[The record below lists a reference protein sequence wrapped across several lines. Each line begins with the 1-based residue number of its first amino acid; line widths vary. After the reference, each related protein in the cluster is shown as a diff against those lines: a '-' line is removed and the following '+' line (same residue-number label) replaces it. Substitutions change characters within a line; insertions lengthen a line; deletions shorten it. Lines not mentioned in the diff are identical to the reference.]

1 MRVKNKKA
9 LVVGKRQIEF
19 VEEEVPALGERD
31 VLLKMVS
38 VGICH
43 TDLPTY
49 LGSIGRS
56 VSKHGFMRVG
66 GEAAFPAPSGHE
78 PVCVVADVGKSV
90 TGYKVGEYI
99 AGMGFGA
106 YANYMVIPE
115 DDPKFVKIPETGKE
129 KKYCLAEPLGCI
141 VNIVK
146 EASCKYGQN
155 VAVIGCGFMGLMAIA
170 GLRKSGAKHLV
181 AIDLLDNKLEEAKK
195 MGATDTIN
203 PRNEVVD
210 DRAYELTDG
219 RFFDV
224 IVEISGSL
232 KGLDTA
238 GSIIKEP
245 HVHGLPGFEGSYQ
258 GVGRILIPSVYS
270 GQEVFPITLGFNLM
284 SKTPVL
290 VSTHPTFAER
300 PRDNMREGVAS
311 YIDGRLPLDQLIT
324 HEVKFDDVTKAFEM
338 LEHAP
343 ADYIKGV
350 VVFD

>member
-1 MRVKNKKA
+1 MKNKKA
-9 LVVGKRQIEF
+9 LVVGKRRIEF
-19 VEEEVPALGERD
+19 VEEEIPALGEHD

-49 LGSIGRS
+49 LGSIGRNM
-56 VSKHGFMRVG
+56 SKLGFVRVG
-66 GEAAFPAPSGHE
+66 GEAEFPAPSGHE

-90 TGYKVGEYI
+90 TEYKTGDYI

-106 YANYMVIPE
+106 YANYMVIPD
-115 DDPKFVKIPETGKE
+115 DDPKFVKIPDTQKE

-155 VAVIGCGFMGLMAIA
+155 IAVIGCGFMGLMVIA

-181 AIDLLDNKLEEAKK
+181 AIDLLDNKLEVAKK
-195 MGATDTIN
+195 MGATDTVN
-203 PRNEVVD
+203 PRNEIVD

-238 GSIIKEP
+238 GAIIKEP

-284 SKTPVL
+284 SKTPIL
-290 VSTHPTFAER
+290 QSTHPTFAER

-324 HEVKFDDVTKAFEM
+324 HEVKFDDVTQAFEM

-343 ADYIKGV
+343 TDYIKGV

>member
-1 MRVKNKKA
+1 MKVTKA
-9 LVVGKRQIEF
+9 LIVGKKQIEF
-19 VEEEVPALGERD
+19 VEEELPALGDHD
-31 VLLKMVS
+31 VLLKVIS

-49 LGSIGRS
+49 LGTVGRT
-56 VSKHGFMRVG
+56 VSKYGFRRIG
-66 GEAAFPAPSGHE
+66 GEPEYPTVSGHE

-90 TGYKVGEYI
+90 TEYKVGDYI

-106 YANYMVIPE
+106 YATHMIISE
-115 DDPKFVKIPETGKE
+115 HDPKFVKIPETDKE

-155 VAVIGCGFMGLMAIA
+155 IAVVGCGFMGLMTIA

-181 AIDLLDNKLEEAKK
+181 AIDLLDNKLEVAKK
-195 MGATDTIN
+195 MGATETIN
-203 PRNEVVD
+203 PRNELVD

-224 IVEISGSL
+224 VVEITGSI

-238 GSIIKEP
+238 AAIIKEP
-245 HVHGLPGFEGSYQ
+245 HVHGLPAFEGSYQ

-270 GQEVFPITLGFNLM
+270 GQETFPISLGFNLM
-284 SKTPVL
+284 SRTPIL
-290 VSTHPTFAER
+290 LSTHPTFAER

-324 HEVKFDDVTKAFEM
+324 HEVKFEDLAKAFEM

-343 ADYIKGV
+343 TDYIKGV